1 MRRHG
6 AAAFSRFAS
15 PRSHN
20 KGHLRAEG
28 GAKFSENCAELR
40 AELRAELPRTTLLIT
55 NILSP
60 FSTGA
65 YWADL
70 QDSQAKYTPPP

>member
-20 KGHLRAEG
+20 TGHLRAQG
-28 GAKFSENCAELR
+28 GASEFSENCAELR

-55 NILSP
+55 NILQP
-60 FSTGA
+60 VVLSTGA

-70 QDSQAKYTPPP
+70 QDSQAK